1 MQVAVHFQNDVIA
14 QRVLWMLEHFKSD
27 GVEVIYLDDDDKQI
41 VDRFREG
48 VEEIKEIEKGR
59 LKARPIEELL
69 SEL

>member
-1 MQVAVHFQNDVIA
+1 MQVAVHFQNDAIA

-41 VDRFREG
+41 IDHFREG
-48 VEEIKEIEKGR
+48 VCQIKQIEKGE
-59 LKARPIEELL
+59 LEARPIEKLL